1 VLVLVRYIRKS
12 RSGNRKKLEIIRD
25 ILLVVADSGEDGS
38 RKTHIMYGAN
48 LSYVLLTRYL
58 NDALKA
64 GLVNEENSDYF
75 ITEKGKVFLE
85 TYEDYSRKKTDI
97 EKRTVYLTNGIKKT
111 LEQLIVS

>member
-1 VLVLVRYIRKS
+1 LVLVRYIRKS

-25 ILLVVADSGEDGS
+25 ILLVVADSGEYGS
-38 RKTHIMYGAN
+38 RKTHIMYRAN

-58 NDALKA
+58 NDALNA

>member
-1 VLVLVRYIRKS
+1 MVRYIRRS

-25 ILLVVADSGEDGS
+25 ILLVVVDSGEDGS
-38 RKTHIMYGAN
+38 KKTHIMYGAN

-58 NDALKA
+58 NDALNA
-64 GLVNEENSDYF
+64 GLVNEHSSNYV

-85 TYEDYSRKKTDI
+85 TFKDYTRKKTDI
-97 EKRTVYLTNGIKKT
+97 EKRTVNLTNGRKT